1 MPSGGLFE
9 TSGAMDERGHAVA
22 AVAREALAA
31 GPMGRTVRAADYRA
45 FLATGFA
52 TDTPQAP
59 VYASGGTHCAIF
71 ARCCLSAAFVLPMG
85 KRPRITGITSWLGLG
100 WFAPPVWIAYV
111 EGMTL
116 EPGDIPYWCGGKSAI
131 WKLTWKAAR
140 NGHVGVAIEGEGY
153 TWITAEGGGGADGSL
168 CKLSEPKDIR
178 LSWQR
183 PLRGVWRPTKLRGA
197 T

>member
-52 TDTPQAP
+52 VDTPQAP
-59 VYASGGTHCAIF
+59 VYRSGGTHCAIF
-71 ARCCLSAAFVLPMG
+71 ARCCLSAAFVLPLG

-100 WFAPPVWIAYV
+100 WFSRPVWIPYV
-111 EGMTL
+111 EGMVL
-116 EPGDIPYWCGGKSAI
+116 EPGDIFYWSGGNR
-131 WKLTWKAAR
+131 LTWLAAR
-140 NGHVGVAIEGEGY
+140 NGHVGVAIEGTGHM
-153 TWITAEGGGGADGSL
+153 WITAEGGGGPDGST
-168 CKLSEPKDIR
+168 CRMSPAPKDIR
-178 LSWQR
+178 LSNGR
-183 PLRGVWRPTKLRGA
+183 PLRGVWRVTRLPGA